1 MPSETH
7 SPAPLLAS
15 RVAHDLRANF
25 RALKRRFR
33 EQAPAGELTPAQI
46 AVISRLEC
54 GPGTASALA
63 RAEGM
68 RPQSMG
74 PIIAALD
81 AAGVIQGKPDPADG
95 RQTLLSLTD
104 AYREQLNARREAR
117 QDWLERTI
125 VTRLTPEEQQVL
137 AQANEL
143 LRRIVAP

>member
-1 MPSETH
+1 MSSDTP
-7 SPAPLLAS
+7 PFAS
-15 RVAHDLRANF
+15 ALAHDLRANF

-46 AVISRLEC
+46 AVVNRLES
-54 GPGTASALA
+54 GPSTASALA

-81 AAGVIQGKPDPADG
+81 AAGVIQGQPDPADG
-95 RQTLLSLTD
+95 RQTLLSLTLT
-104 AYREQLNARREAR
+104 YREQLNARREAR

-125 VTRLTPEEQQVL
+125 ATRLTPEEQQVL
-137 AQANEL
+137 ARANAL
-143 LRRIVAP
+143 LRRIVEP

>member
-1 MPSETH
+1 MSSDT
-7 SPAPLLAS
+7 SPFAS
-15 RVAHDLRANF
+15 ALAHDLRANF

-46 AVISRLEC
+46 AVVGRLER
-54 GPGTASALA
+54 GPSTASALA

-81 AAGVIQGKPDPADG
+81 AAGVIQGAPDPADG
-95 RQTLLSLTD
+95 RQTLLSLTQT
-104 AYREQLNARREAR
+104 YREQLNARREAR

-125 VTRLTPEEQQVL
+125 ATRLSPQEQQVL
-137 AQANEL
+137 AQANAL
-143 LRRIVAP
+143 LRRIVEP